1 MSYSSLLFPCL
12 SISMYPSISVLPN
25 SSIRVETGDH
35 SVPKFYVC
43 TWTLPGPWAI
53 IGVKTKTNLKD
64 PFREQTFAALSSAA
78 MRLHFYYDDTL
89 WRVIK
94 GKKKVLPSYL
104 LLCQHQFSNSEF
116 LNTDYCINNSL
127 LHMIYTLSL
136 PFPFITEQNMFPAF
150 FFLRQTTFLMTR
162 VQKSSDPFRAW
173 TNLRTLS
180 YF

>member
-64 PFREQTFAALSSAA
+64 SFREQTFAALSSAA

-94 GKKKVLPSYL
+94 GRKKRFCHHISFCVSTNSVIQSFWTLIIALIIHYL
-104 LLCQHQFSNSEF
+104 IWSTPCRCHF
-116 LNTDYCINNSL
+116 
-127 LHMIYTLSL
+127 LSL
-136 PFPFITEQNMFPAF
+136 RNK
-150 FFLRQTTFLMTR
+150 TR
-162 VQKSSDPFRAW
+162 SQLFSSSVKPLF
-173 TNLRTLS
+173 
-180 YF
+180 